1 LDTFDR
7 VILSRVLQPQK
18 IASAMAYYVSNT
30 IGPQFLDSP
39 NVTVRDLWK
48 DSDERTPIIFVLSP
62 GADPT
67 ASLLKLSESPDIN
80 NQINIISLGQGQ
92 GKPAEALIKKG
103 KAQGKWVLLQN
114 CHLARTWMPT
124 LEKLVEENMSPS

>member
-1 LDTFDR
+1 MPEDWDRKLDAFDR
-7 VILSRVLQPQK
+7 VLLSRILQPQK
-18 IASAMAYYVSNT
+18 IVSAMGYYVSNT

-80 NQINIISLGQGQ
+80 NQLNIISLGQGQ
-92 GKPAEALIKKG
+92 GKPA
-103 KAQGKWVLLQN
+103 
-114 CHLARTWMPT
+114 
-124 LEKLVEENMSPS
+124 